1 MTVNQRNEFPQLIA
15 NEGSKIVVNW
25 GLKIRG
31 LRPIGLDIGHNSIKA
46 IQLVVNGG
54 RISVFAADETR
65 IDACGNDDEQARRNF
80 VVSAIKRM
88 LAQGSF
94 RGRDVVSCVPSG
106 KLKITSLRVVESE
119 KGGIEQTLRKEVAQR
134 FGLNPDEDPTDYV
147 VAGHVR
153 QGDEVKS
160 EVIVFATDSETIK
173 SHIAMLEEAGLRPVA
188 IDTIPCAL
196 FRSFERSLRRQED
209 RELTVVFVDVGSR
222 FTTVVFGR
230 GGQISFVKQIPI
242 GAEMFVQ
249 QVAAKLGVSISEA
262 EMLRE
267 SLRTENGFTSLKL
280 DEPGQKPGDD
290 GRDMDASTRHAISDA
305 VSAVAEDL
313 AREVALCLR
322 YYTVTFRGKRVERA
336 VFAGGGAYEDIL
348 LNVLRR
354 QLAVEIE
361 VAEPLRGFDL
371 SSGSANVDFYG
382 DRRGLLCEW
391 AVAVGLSL
399 KGWNKIETADRLVP
413 CESRD

>member
-1 MTVNQRNEFPQLIA
+1 M
-15 NEGSKIVVNW
+15 VNW

-46 IQLVVNGG
+46 IQLVVSGG
-54 RISVFAADETR
+54 RISVFAAEETR
-65 IDACGNDDEQARRNF
+65 MDPCINGDEQTRSSF
-80 VVSAIKRM
+80 VVSAIQRM
-88 LAQGSF
+88 IAQGTF
-94 RGRDVVSCVPSG
+94 RGRDVISCVPSG
-106 KLKITSLRVVESE
+106 RLKITSLRLAEAE
-119 KGGIEQTLRKEVAQR
+119 KNGIEQTLRKEVAQR
-134 FGLNPDEDPTDYV
+134 FGLNPDEDPMDYV

-160 EVIVFATDSETIK
+160 ELIVFATDKETVR

-230 GGQISFVKQIPI
+230 GGQISFVKQLPI
-242 GAEMFVQ
+242 GGERFVQ
-249 QVAAKLGVSISEA
+249 QVAAKLGVSVSEA

-267 SLRTENGFTSLKL
+267 TLRVQKGFASSKS
-280 DEPGQKPGDD
+280 DAPGHESGDD
-290 GRDMDASTRHAISDA
+290 GRDMDAATRHAIGEA
-305 VSAVAEDL
+305 ISAVAEDL

-348 LNVLRR
+348 LNILQRH
-354 QLAVEIE
+354 LAVEIE

-371 SSGSANVDFYG
+371 LSGRANVNFYG
-382 DRRGLLCEW
+382 DRRGMLCEW

-399 KGWNKIETADRLVP
+399 KGWDKIEAAEPLLP
-413 CESRD
+413 CESRG